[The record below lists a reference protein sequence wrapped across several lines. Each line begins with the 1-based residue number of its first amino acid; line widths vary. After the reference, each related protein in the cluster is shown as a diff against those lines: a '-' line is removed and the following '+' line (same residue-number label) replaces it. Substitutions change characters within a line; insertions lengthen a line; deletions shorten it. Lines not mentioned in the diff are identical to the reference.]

1 MNSMETDYQFDQKN
15 FFLQW
20 VTVTV
25 LASVIGLIIFFLGIQ
40 VYKVNDLVWAYLGL
54 SASVIIPSVIIGY
67 GGQKAI
73 QHHLRVSIKWFLMT
87 TIGAI
92 PGAIFLLFLHYLRYG
107 GFPLEFLLFV
117 ILISGWECV
126 LFIGYLQWRELRRIV
141 SRAGRWIWVSFLSF
155 VCFILCAIFIIV
167 IQLFFVNADTITL
180 VQVLVAGVISGAV
193 SGAINGF
200 TLLWLLRRPASIG
213 EKKEVSNELVSN

>member
-1 MNSMETDYQFDQKN
+1 MKAIMNSMETGYQFDHKK

-20 VTVTV
+20 MTVTI

-40 VYKVNDLVWAYLGL
+40 ASEVNDLVWAYLGL
-54 SASVIIPSVIIGY
+54 SASVFIPSVIIGY
-67 GGQKAI
+67 GGQKTI
-73 QHHLRVSIKWFLMT
+73 QHHVRVTCKWFLMT

-92 PGAIFLLFLHYLRYG
+92 PGAIFLLFLHYLGYG
-107 GFPLEFLLFV
+107 GFPLEFLLLA
-117 ILISGWECV
+117 ILIFGWECV
-126 LFIGYLQWRELRRIV
+126 VFISYLQWRELRRIV

-155 VCFILCAIFIIV
+155 VCFILCAIFLTL

-200 TLLWLLRRPASIG
+200 TLLRLL
-213 EKKEVSNELVSN
+213 KNLL